1 MEARF
6 ISTLLYTAIMKD
18 EHILLDYISVAR
30 IVTGMLNSV
39 LWSKISFTNQK
50 KICTRLKSKVFY
62 CMG

>member
-18 EHILLDYISVAR
+18 EYILLGYISVAR

-50 KICTRLKSKVFY
+50 KMY
-62 CMG
+62 QA